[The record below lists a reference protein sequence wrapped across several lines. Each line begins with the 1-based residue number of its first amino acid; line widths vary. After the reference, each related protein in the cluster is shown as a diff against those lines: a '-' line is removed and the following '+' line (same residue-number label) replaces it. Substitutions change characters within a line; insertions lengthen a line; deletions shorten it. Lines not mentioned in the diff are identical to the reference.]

1 MRKKKANG
9 GLRHHFKRND
19 VINEVEEKKKKYV
32 RFWTLIAQ
40 YIKPFDGLTILY
52 QKFKP
57 SIPIFNYIVKYEI
70 F

>member
-19 VINEVEEKKKKYV
+19 VINEVEEKKKYV

-57 SIPIFNYIVKYEI
+57 SIPIFNYIVKYKI

>member
-1 MRKKKANG
+1 MRKKKKMEACVII
-9 GLRHHFKRND
+9 LRGMMSLMKLK
-19 VINEVEEKKKKYV
+19 KKKKYV

-57 SIPIFNYIVKYEI
+57 SIPLFNYIVKYEI